1 MPLNLLKVCAR
12 SVFGHYYLLRG
23 DTDENHHTAPNPKAP
38 ITLLQEVLTEPGEK
52 GLVLMGLD
60 FTIVFTVVLRTYCS
74 ISINTAVR
82 KHLYYIL

>member
-12 SVFGHYYLLRG
+12 SVFGHYLLRG
-23 DTDENHHTAPNPKAP
+23 DTDESHHTAPNPKAP

-52 GLVLMGLD
+52 RDVSRLVLMGLD
-60 FTIVFTVVLRTYCS
+60 FTIVFTVVLQTYCS

-82 KHLYYIL
+82 KHL